1 MKNSIIS
8 GAYDLH
14 THSGPDLLPRKFDDF
29 EMAQRVIAS
38 GMAGFAAKS
47 HYFCTA
53 DRAKL
58 ANKFYPECDCIGTMW
73 LNNSVGGL
81 NPNAVDIAG
90 RAGTKII
97 GMPTVD
103 TETSIYKTFQMPP
116 EKRAFWAAIIVE
128 MKESGFEPTPVKI
141 SEDGKLVPAVYEIL
155 DIIAKYDM
163 ILATGHCAQQE
174 TRMLVKAA
182 RERKVERIIA
192 THVSTASNF
201 QDIDSQK
208 EMVRS
213 GAYMEHTV
221 NSITSGKV
229 DWEMMY
235 GQIKAIGPDHVIIST
250 DFGQPKNPYPDEG
263 LLYFC
268 ERLQQEGMPDTEI
281 RKLIVNNPIQLLK
294 S

>member
-1 MKNSIIS
+1 MDKSIIS
-8 GAYDLH
+8 SAYDLH
-14 THSGPDLLPRKFDDF
+14 VHSGPDLLPRKFDDL
-29 EMAQRVIAS
+29 EMAQRAIAS
-38 GMAGFAAKS
+38 GMAGFASKS

-58 ANKFYPECDCIGTMW
+58 ANKLYPQCDCIGTMW

-81 NPNAVDIAG
+81 NPNAVDLAG
-90 RAGTKII
+90 RAGTRII

-116 EKRAFWAAIIVE
+116 EKRAFWATIIAE
-128 MKESGFEPTPVKI
+128 MKEEGFEPTPVKI
-141 SEDGKLVPAVYEIL
+141 SEDGKLVPAVYEVL
-155 DIIAKYDM
+155 DIIAKYGM
-163 ILATGHCAQQE
+163 ILATGHCAPQE

-182 RERKVERIIA
+182 HERKVERIIC
-192 THVSTASNF
+192 THVSAASVF

-208 EMVRS
+208 EMVRL

-221 NSITSGKV
+221 NGITSGKV
-229 DWEMMY
+229 EWELMY
-235 GQIKAIGPDHVIIST
+235 GQIKAIGPDHVVIST
-250 DFGQPKNPYPDEG
+250 DFGQPKNLYPDEG

-268 ERLQQEGMPDTEI
+268 ERLQQEGMPDNEI
-281 RKLIVNNPIQLLK
+281 RKLIVNNPVTLLK